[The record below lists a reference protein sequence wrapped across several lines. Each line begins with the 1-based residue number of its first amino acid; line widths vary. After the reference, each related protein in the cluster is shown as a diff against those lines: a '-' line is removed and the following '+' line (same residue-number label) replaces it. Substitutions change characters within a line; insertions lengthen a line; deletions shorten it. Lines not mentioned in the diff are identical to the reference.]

1 MSSLC
6 SLDLN
11 WQCRNPSL
19 AQVKMLDYEGHLNF
33 GDPLS
38 HGYPNFWL
46 NTFPVLHPG
55 NELFTSVCT
64 AKKQ

>member
-1 MSSLC
+1 MMSSLC

-33 GDPLS
+33 EDPLS

-46 NTFPVLHPG
+46 AWLALSEEEFVLGHI
-55 NELFTSVCT
+55 
-64 AKKQ
+64 